1 MIDIQ
6 VLILVMFVHFVSDFV
21 LQTRWMAT
29 NKSTSNVALFTHIIV
44 YMIPLSLIFGFTFAV
59 INGMLHYVVDY
70 FTSRGTSYYWKKQ
83 ETHKFFIIIGFDQF
97 LHFVCLLLT
106 YKFIDYQVIEF
117 FK

>member
-6 VLILVMFVHFVSDFV
+6 VLILVMFVHFVSDYV

-29 NKSTSNVALFTHIIV
+29 NKSTSNIALLIHIIV
-44 YMIPLSLIFGFTFAV
+44 YMIPLILLFGFTYAV

-83 ETHKFFIIIGFDQF
+83 ETHKFFIVIGFDQF
-97 LHFVCLLLT
+97 LHFVCLVLT
-106 YKFIDYQVIEF
+106 YNFIDYRVIEF